1 MREMLKRALL
11 LLTVA
16 VALLAGSGCAT
27 YWRDRAAD
35 FADMLDIGVTFST
48 KPQFVF
54 YQSFESILPLGY
66 ADYEA
71 TFVGWGG
78 SQFGVTS
85 HYLKAWGALAWGDEQ
100 AGWGDYDKDD
110 PNTLYVERV
119 GLVGMPSGLITG
131 YSDPHCVPT

>member
-16 VALLAGSGCAT
+16 VGLLTDSGCAT
-27 YWRDRAAD
+27 YWQDRAAD
-35 FADMLDIGVTFST
+35 FADMADIGLTFSKKT
-48 KPQFVF
+48 QFVF

-66 ADYEA
+66 ANYEA
-71 TFVGWGG
+71 TCVGWGG
-78 SQFGVTS
+78 NQFGAMR

-100 AGWGDYDKDD
+100 AGWGDYNKDD
-110 PNTLYVERV
+110 RSTLYVERV

-131 YSDPHCVPT
+131 YTDPHCVPT